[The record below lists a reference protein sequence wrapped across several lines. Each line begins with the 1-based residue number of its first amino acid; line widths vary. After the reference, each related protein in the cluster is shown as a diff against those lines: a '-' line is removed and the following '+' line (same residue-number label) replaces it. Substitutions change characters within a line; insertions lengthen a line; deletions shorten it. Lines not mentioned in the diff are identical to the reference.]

1 MGDGWMNHRIQQL
14 NSDINMESYT
24 IQQHQQDRITLVNT
38 LSSLQVQKQH
48 EASELQEMQSSKV
61 KVLLLLLLL
70 SSSISNPKILEELV
84 ATQKEVTS
92 LRTSIQALQEEKR
105 TASKEVER
113 VCLLVRESILI
124 Q

>member
-1 MGDGWMNHRIQQL
+1 MKGGWVNNRIQQL

-61 KVLLLLLLL
+61 KVVMLIDVDYH
-70 SSSISNPKILEELV
+70 SY
-84 ATQKEVTS
+84 
-92 LRTSIQALQEEKR
+92 
-105 TASKEVER
+105 
-113 VCLLVRESILI
+113 LI
-124 Q
+124 QRYWKN